1 MKKRR
6 GRLKKIPVKNYREK
20 EVYIAKKSTEYMH
33 FLKGRE
39 LNLQQQKTKKK
50 KKQQISPPYFFLDDG
65 VWEKKTDHLACA
77 EIRFLNLD
85 FKMSISDLS
94 V

>member
-50 KKQQISPPYFFLDDG
+50 KTKKNPKKTQQIPPPPTFFLDDG
-65 VWEKKTDHLACA
+65 VWEKKTDPLAY
-77 EIRFLNLD
+77 
-85 FKMSISDLS
+85 MSF
-94 V
+94 